1 MGRKEKEKG
10 GLRSCLE
17 LQSVAAFVLRPAHQG
32 TTISHPIHR
41 PSIIGHPSHHD
52 NNHLPLSLPTS
63 NLTSLQ
69 LVSYYNCLF
78 SQTHTHPPL
87 KPSCRYNR
95 VASPGSPCLKVRR
108 ARFRLPSPVL
118 SVRRRHPPTATSQS
132 AITTNRHDT
141 DTAIARPLAVCHAL
155 IGLSPIIPCDRLRLA
170 TPLHEHLPRH
180 RPITSIHLA

>member
-1 MGRKEKEKG
+1 MVGRKEKEKG

-41 PSIIGHPSHHD
+41 PSIIAYPSHHD
-52 NNHLPLSLPTS
+52 NNHLPLSPSTS

-118 SVRRRHPPTATSQS
+118 SVRRRHPPTATSVCNNDNPQRP
-132 AITTNRHDT
+132 RH
-141 DTAIARPLAVCHAL
+141 RYHPLAVCHAR